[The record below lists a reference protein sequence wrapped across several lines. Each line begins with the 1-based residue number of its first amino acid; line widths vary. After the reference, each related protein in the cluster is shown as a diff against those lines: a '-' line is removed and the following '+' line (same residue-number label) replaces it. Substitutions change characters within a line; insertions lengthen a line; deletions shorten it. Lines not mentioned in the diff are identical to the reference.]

1 MRAPRFL
8 PIITVACLSTA
19 LAYAGATF
27 AGDEEILTATPR
39 AARALPKADEST
51 PRTTVEA
58 KPATQEQF
66 IARLAAAPVASR
78 AADTPAPA
86 APFGYESNGRT
97 IHGTASVSVG
107 TGGYRSFHVSSLL
120 PIGESGTLG
129 ISVSQT
135 DFGQNSPYGLGYD
148 DGYGYGSDYG
158 YDQPFGYGHHQG
170 YGYGGNPWNA
180 RGGRSQSVGL
190 SFDMSE
196 DGRRQSGTSGDCAPG
211 FRDGDRDVEP
221 VWVQRARGNQSC
233 CLLYTS

>member
-1 MRAPRFL
+1 MRAPRLL
-8 PIITVACLSTA
+8 PIMTAACLATA
-19 LAYAGATF
+19 LACAGVAF
-27 AGDEEILTATPR
+27 AGDEEVLTATPR
-39 AARALPKADEST
+39 AAKALPKADET
-51 PRTTVEA
+51 ATRTTAEA

-78 AADTPAPA
+78 AADAPAPA

-107 TGGYRSFHVSSLL
+107 TGGYRSFHVSSLI

-148 DGYGYGSDYG
+148 DSYGYGYGSDY
-158 YDQPFGYGHHQG
+158 GYGHHQG

-196 DGRRQSGTSGDCAPG
+196 DGRRQSSTSGDCAPG
-211 FRDGDRDVEP
+211 FRDGDRDIEP

-233 CLLYTS
+233 RSAEHP